1 MTEPGTTEQRA
12 MLDGLTGAA
21 DEPTVPPEAAAV
33 LAAAGVSALT
43 AKLVNRW
50 TLAGSATLLALGV
63 AAVLV
68 RRRRGPLT
76 TGS

>member
-1 MTEPGTTEQRA
+1 
-12 MLDGLTGAA
+12 MLEGLPSAT

-50 TLAGSATLLALGV
+50 TLAGTATVVALGV

-68 RRRRGPLT
+68 RRWRGPLT
-76 TGS
+76 TAA

>member
-1 MTEPGTTEQRA
+1 MTEPGITDRSTA
-12 MLDGLTGAA
+12 GDGLPGAN
-21 DEPTVPPEAAAV
+21 DEPSVPSEAAAV

-50 TLAGSATLLALGV
+50 TLAGTATLVVLGAAAL
-63 AAVLV
+63 LL
-68 RRRRGPLT
+68 RSRSGPLT

>member
-1 MTEPGTTEQRA
+1 MTEPGTADRA
-12 MLDGLTGAA
+12 TIEALQGASE
-21 DEPTVPPEAAAV
+21 EPTVPPEAAAV

-43 AKLVNRW
+43 TKLVNRW
-50 TLAGSATLLALGV
+50 TLAGTATLVALGV
-63 AAVLV
+63 AAALV